1 MLLTKGFEVELYTGT
16 LTGEVVGMA
25 RDISRDLAGF
35 VCEPDHRNVEYI
47 TPPLRD
53 YGQLLQALVEPRLRL
68 RQYLQTQGDLTLLP
82 GSTMA
87 LGGSDRF
94 ERSDLDNP
102 YHSYIEQTYGT
113 KVVTASIHINVGIP
127 DAETLLRAYRVVRL
141 EAPLFLALSASSP
154 FLNGKPT
161 GWHSTRWGI
170 FPKTPTQVPLFTSH
184 QQFIDWTETQL
195 ALGTMQNVRHLWLS
209 VRPNGEHRP
218 YNLNR
223 LELRIADL
231 VSDPVSLLA
240 ITALLEL
247 RLQGIL
253 QDESIDP
260 LQSHLFTPN
269 ELIEIADYNEMAAAR
284 NSLQA
289 PLIHWQTGQTIVAKD
304 WLNTL
309 YEFYGVPAA
318 QLGITPQLNYLLEIL
333 QQGNE
338 AQRWLAAYHQGMTP
352 EQIVEQSIQDFA
364 DSDRLYAE
372 CIAPAKLTRR
382 RY

>member
-16 LTGEVVGMA
+16 PAGAVVGMA
-25 RDISRDLAGF
+25 RDIARDLPEF
-35 VCEPDHRNVEYI
+35 MCEPDHRNVEYI
-47 TPPLRD
+47 TPPLKD
-53 YGQLLQALVEPRLRL
+53 YGQLLQALIEPRLRL
-68 RQYLQTQGDLTLLP
+68 RQYLQAQGNLTLLP

-94 ERSDLDNP
+94 ERSDPDNL

-127 DAETLLRAYRVVRL
+127 EAEALLRAYRVTRL

-170 FPKTPTQVPLFTSH
+170 FPKTPSCVPLFTSH
-184 QQFIDWTETQL
+184 QHFIDWTEAQL
-195 ALGTMQNVRHLWLS
+195 AVGTMQNVRHLWLS
-209 VRPNGEHRP
+209 VRPNGENRP
-218 YNLNR
+218 YDLNR

-231 VSDPVSLLA
+231 VSDPIWLLA
-240 ITALLEL
+240 ISALLEL

-260 LQSHLFTPN
+260 LKNPLFTPD
-269 ELIEIADYNEMAAAR
+269 ELIEIANYNEMAAAR

-289 PLIHWQTGQTIVAKD
+289 PLIHWQTGQTIIARD
-304 WLNTL
+304 WLNIL
-309 YEFYGVPAA
+309 YEFYGAAAA
-318 QLGITPQLNYLLEIL
+318 QLGITTQLDYLPNIL
-333 QQGNE
+333 QEGNE
-338 AQRWLAAYHQGMTP
+338 AQRWMAAYQQGTAP
-352 EQIVEQSIQDFA
+352 EQIVTQSIQDFA

-372 CIAPAKLTRR
+372 CIASANLMRR

>member
-16 LTGEVVGMA
+16 PAGEVVGMA
-25 RDISRDLAGF
+25 RDIARDLHGF

-47 TPPLRD
+47 TPPMKD
-53 YGQLLQALVEPRLRL
+53 YGPLLRALIEPRLRL
-68 RQYLQTQGDLTLLP
+68 RRYLQAQRNLTLLP

-94 ERSDLDNP
+94 ERSDPDNL

-113 KVVTASIHINVGIP
+113 KVVTASIHMNVGIP
-127 DAETLLRAYRVVRL
+127 DAEALLRAYRVMRL

-170 FPKTPTQVPLFTSH
+170 FPKTPAQVPLFTSH
-184 QQFIDWTETQL
+184 QHFIDWTEAQL
-195 ALGTMQNVRHLWLS
+195 AVGTMQNVRHLWLS
-209 VRPNGEHRP
+209 VRPNGEYRP
-218 YNLNR
+218 YDLNR

-231 VSDPVSLLA
+231 VSDPISLLA
-240 ITALLEL
+240 IAALLEL

-253 QDESIDP
+253 QDETIDP
-260 LQSHLFTPN
+260 LKSHLFTPD
-269 ELIEIADYNEMAAAR
+269 ELIEIANYNEMAAAR

-289 PLIHWQTGQTIVAKD
+289 PLIHWQTGQTIIARD

-309 YEFYGVPAA
+309 YEFYGVAAA
-318 QLGITPQLNYLLEIL
+318 QLGITTQLDYLLNIL
-333 QQGNE
+333 QEGNE
-338 AQRWLAAYHQGMTP
+338 AQRWMAAYHQGMTP
-352 EQIVEQSIQDFA
+352 EQILTQSIQDFA
-364 DSDRLYAE
+364 DSDRLYAH